1 MFQQYDQ
8 LDIGQ
13 HLRVN
18 ILHKVIV
25 MAAVILAI
33 EITLAY
39 YNNQNGQIS
48 WLATDFCKGLTY
60 GAHALTLSID
70 CLGQPTL

>member
-1 MFQQYDQ
+1 
-8 LDIGQ
+8 
-13 HLRVN
+13 
-18 ILHKVIV
+18 